1 MSDDLR
7 THIEQVAGAGEDD
20 PLDDLDDR
28 LTAAYR
34 ALRRHASPETHRV
47 DVETGKSAVAEAT
60 RLNKGAVREAVLKPL
75 EQKGY
80 ISPQWGTLVVY
91 RPRRLGSAL
100 LLSIS
105 ASVASSANVIHDP
118 SSFSLDSNEP
128 PN

>member
-1 MSDDLR
+1 MGRMQSPREKDTVTVRVDSDLKQRYKESVDSMSDDLR

-91 RPRRLGSAL
+91 PPEAL
-100 LLSIS
+100 R
-105 ASVASSANVIHDP
+105 
-118 SSFSLDSNEP
+118 
-128 PN
+128 